1 MILEHQDAH
10 QHASAVVTMTLSFLA
25 GLMGNNFL
33 YLLETAKKNVL
44 QPNCAVIP
52 CAASL
57 YVMGISIA
65 TGDVAGYDLSGLN
78 TYRCVCVSDFHK
90 YRLHHAALAVD
101 LYTVPYKCCL
111 QLLASM

>member
-1 MILEHQDAH
+1 M
-10 QHASAVVTMTLSFLA
+10 VTLTHFFA

-65 TGDVAGYDLSGLN
+65 TRDVAGYDLSGLN
-78 TYRCVCVSDFHK
+78 MYRCVPF
-90 YRLHHAALAVD
+90 RLSLA
-101 LYTVPYKCCL
+101 PASSCCL
-111 QLLASM
+111 GC

>member
-1 MILEHQDAH
+1 
-10 QHASAVVTMTLSFLA
+10 
-25 GLMGNNFL
+25 MGNNFL

-65 TGDVAGYDLSGLN
+65 TDDVSGYDLSGLN
-78 TYRCVCVSDFHK
+78 MYRWVPFRSIISMSFSMLPWPVELYIVL
-90 YRLHHAALAVD
+90 YRN
-101 LYTVPYKCCL
+101 CL
-111 QLLASM
+111 QLLPRQCQI